1 MAWGS
6 RGVREG
12 VMPWRCATAG
22 LLVTAMEG
30 VRAGSKVVVVLRVVV
45 EEVVASPPTPLP
57 PCGDLA
63 PPNSK
68 DALLLLLLLLPPPPP
83 RHPPA
88 KKEEEGAEGELGLA
102 RPLPPVRANLLSKGR
117 GEGRGV
123 GSV

>member
-1 MAWGS
+1 MAWGMP
-6 RGVREG
+6 GVRDG
-12 VMPWRCATAG
+12 SMPWPCAATA
-22 LLVTAMEG
+22 LLITAMEG
-30 VRAGSKVVVVLRVVV
+30 VRAGSKVVVVVSVV

-68 DALLLLLLLLPPPPP
+68 DALLLLLLLLLPPPPP
-83 RHPPA
+83 PPPPD
-88 KKEEEGAEGELGLA
+88 KNKEEEEEEEVGPA
-102 RPLPPVRANLLSKGR
+102 RPLAAVRANLLSKGR